1 MEAGIGKRLQDII
14 STWPASRSKVDVLHC
29 DASVVCDVFWSMT
42 DVGGDADSDVIMMRR
57 LCGGNLFED
66 VVVEGGA
73 DNGGT
78 DVEMAGRNVAA
89 WGDDRAM
96 MWRCCW
102 TSLLPAGA
110 DIIGLKGRH
119 RPE

>member
-1 MEAGIGKRLQDII
+1 
-14 STWPASRSKVDVLHC
+14 
-29 DASVVCDVFWSMT
+29 MT

-78 DVEMAGRNVAA
+78 AVEMAGRNVAA
-89 WGDDRAM
+89 
-96 MWRCCW
+96 
-102 TSLLPAGA
+102 
-110 DIIGLKGRH
+110 
-119 RPE
+119 

>member
-1 MEAGIGKRLQDII
+1 
-14 STWPASRSKVDVLHC
+14 
-29 DASVVCDVFWSMT
+29 MT

-57 LCGGNLFED
+57 LCGGKLFED

-89 WGDDRAM
+89 
-96 MWRCCW
+96 
-102 TSLLPAGA
+102 
-110 DIIGLKGRH
+110 
-119 RPE
+119 